1 LKESKES
8 VGDSSNWKRTQK
20 DTLNALYNSDNQKN
34 LAVLEERRKQEQ
46 TRLDEKIKAKTGS

>member
-1 LKESKES
+1 
-8 VGDSSNWKRTQK
+8 
-20 DTLNALYNSDNQKN
+20 LYNSDNQKN